1 MHKEDNSETLY
12 LSVPELIDEGEEYE
26 VKEILEK

>member
-1 MHKEDNSETLY
+1 VHKEDNSETLY
-12 LSVPELIDEGEEYE
+12 LLVSELIDEDEEYE